1 MLKFL
6 FYCLFLALPFSMYA
20 QNPSETDSLKFW
32 SHSVTTALNF
42 SQVSFSNWSAG
53 GQSSISATGLMN
65 CAIGYKD
72 STKIWDNYLDIAF
85 GIIHQ
90 GDLGKVAKS
99 DDRIELNSSY
109 GRSAFS
115 KWYYNMSFNLKSQV
129 ANGYK
134 GAIDST
140 LISGFFAPAY
150 SSISIGLSYKSTNR
164 TLNLQILPLSGKI
177 TYVNN
182 SDLADT
188 GAFGV
193 KPAEYNDAG
202 VLVSSGERLRSE
214 FGGTLK
220 LQYKNNLLENV
231 SLNTKATLFTNYK
244 DQGMSLD
251 VDWQLLLLMKI
262 NKYLRANITTH
273 LIYDEDISIALDLDK
288 DGVFESAGPRV
299 QFKELFGLGLS
310 YSF

>member
-1 MLKFL
+1 MSKYL
-6 FYCLFLALPFSMYA
+6 FYIVLLSSFFSFA
-20 QNPSETDSLKFW
+20 ENSFETDSLKYW
-32 SHSVTTALNF
+32 SRSATTALNF

-53 GQSSISATGLMN
+53 GQSSISATGLMK

-72 STKIWDNYLDIAF
+72 STKIWDNSLDLAF
-85 GIIHQ
+85 GIIRQ
-90 GDLGKVAKS
+90 GAIGKVAKS

-134 GAIDST
+134 SPTDST
-140 LISGFFAPAY
+140 LISGFLAPAY

-164 TLNLQILPLSGKI
+164 TLNLQVLPLSGKI

-182 SDLADT
+182 SDLADA

-193 KPAEYNDAG
+193 KPAVYNEFG
-202 VLVSSGERLRSE
+202 VLVRSGERTRSE
-214 FGGTLK
+214 FGGALK
-220 LQYKNNLLENV
+220 LQYKNTLWENV
-231 SLNTKATLFTNYK
+231 SLDTKATLFSNYK
-244 DQGMSLD
+244 DHGISVD

-262 NKYLRANITTH
+262 NKYLSANITTH
-273 LIYDEDISIALDLDK
+273 LIYDEDIDIALDLDD
-288 DGVFESAGPRV
+288 DGVFESSGPRV